1 MTAAAC
7 VSPPGATTLGELLR
21 DLGDVRVTLV
31 GDAATEIRGVSADSR
46 TVAPGDL
53 FVALPGSRTD
63 GAHYV
68 AEACARGAAA
78 VAGTAAVAGG
88 LATAATAAGRRDAA
102 PVARVETAEPARFLA
117 RVAARLH
124 GDPTRGLTMVGV
136 TGTSGK
142 TTTTYLLEAIW
153 QAAGM
158 RPGVLGTIS
167 YRFGGEEVA
176 APLTTPP
183 APELFARLAA
193 MRGRGGTHVAMEVSS
208 HALAQDRVDGIA
220 WDAAVFTNLGR
231 DHLDFHR
238 DADDYFRAKA
248 RLFRA
253 LEASPKPRRAAI
265 VNAGDP
271 RGQELLRDLRVS
283 AVTFGRG
290 GDVRAEDVTMTLD
303 GSVFTLVLPDA
314 RATVRT
320 SLIGAGHIENVLAAA
335 ATAHALGVPV
345 AAIARGVEAFGGVPG
360 RLEPV
365 RAGQP
370 FSVLVDYAHKPE
382 ALASVLGSL
391 RTMVGGRL
399 LCVFGCGGDRD
410 RGKRPLMAEA
420 VAEGA
425 DLAVLTS
432 DNPRTED
439 PLAIIA
445 DAEAG
450 LVRAAL
456 PRLAAL
462 AGAMRGY
469 LVEPDRARAIGAALA
484 AARPGDCVVIAGKGH
499 EDYQI
504 VGTVKLPFDD
514 RAVARQALAEPRA

>member
-1 MTAAAC
+1 MTAAAR

-21 DLGDVRVTLV
+21 DLGATLV
-31 GDAATEIRGVSADSR
+31 GDAATEIRGIGCDSR

-53 FVALPGSRTD
+53 FVALAGRHTD
-63 GAHYV
+63 GARYV

-78 VAGTAAVAGG
+78 VAGTAA
-88 LATAATAAGRRDAA
+88 LADALAAAVPGRRAA
-102 PVARVETAEPARFLA
+102 AVARVETAEPARLLA
-117 RVAARLH
+117 RVAARMH
-124 GDPTRGLTMVGV
+124 GEPSRDLTMVGV

-153 QAAGM
+153 QAAGA

-167 YRFGGEEVA
+167 YRFGGEAVP

-193 MRGRGGTHVAMEVSS
+193 MRGHGGTHVAMEVSS
-208 HALAQDRVDGIA
+208 HALVQDRVEGIE

-253 LEASPKPRRAAI
+253 LEASAKPGRTAI

-271 RGQELLRDLRVS
+271 RGQELLRSLRVP
-283 AVTFGRG
+283 ALTFGRG
-290 GDVRAEDVTMTLD
+290 GDVRAENVAMTLD
-303 GSVFTLVLPDA
+303 GSTFTLVLPDT
-314 RATVRT
+314 RAQVRT
-320 SLIGAGHIENVLAAA
+320 SLIGAGHVENVLAAA
-335 ATAHALGVPV
+335 AAAHALGASA
-345 AAIARGVEAFGGVPG
+345 AAIARGLEGFAGVPG

-399 LCVFGCGGDRD
+399 VCVFGCGGDRD

-420 VAEGA
+420 VAAGA

-450 LVRAAL
+450 LVSGAL

-462 AGAMRGY
+462 ADAGRGY
-469 LVEPDRARAIGAALA
+469 VIEPDRARAIGAALA

-514 RAVARQALAEPRA
+514 RDVARRALAELRP